1 VLAASG
7 IGARLDLES
16 IPFSAAS
23 RRCLSREHAEQAAL
37 AGGDDYELCV
47 VLAPEA
53 LAKAQAVAKS
63 VGVQLT
69 VIGST
74 QQHPGLEL
82 VRGGESVK
90 VSAEAYQ
97 HFAVEAS

>member
-1 VLAASG
+1 
-7 IGARLDLES
+7 
-16 IPFSAAS
+16 
-23 RRCLSREHAEQAAL
+23 
-37 AGGDDYELCV
+37 V

-90 VSAEAYQ
+90 ASAQAYQ